1 MSKLP
6 ISNSTKPSTVLTI
19 AGPHILS
26 FLSAPN
32 LASATVVDRGFH
44 EAVQGLRLA
53 DKQTVVRGS
62 LELWR
67 RSFPNARCINLT
79 GRVLTDADFVHLRG
93 ILHVC
98 LDKTLG
104 FTDAAF
110 SHLTGVQTLSLIRC
124 TAPLTDAA
132 LAHITGVKSLNISY
146 TRFSFTDAGLAHLRG
161 IKEFLMPG
169 CSVLVFS
176 DAGLAHL
183 VGIKK
188 LDIDGYSSPTLT
200 DAAFEPLCAGGRL
213 EELDIGRCKQFTEQV
228 CRSFRNIKKLSI
240 TCLEFTEAALEPL
253 ESIDTL
259 DIGLC
264 GKITRLSPLRG
275 RVKHLNMRFCSLLN
289 PEELAH
295 LRGIESLD
303 LSFCTQVGDEHLSNL
318 VGIKKLSLEH
328 CTQTTLTHAAFAPL
342 APSLK
347 VLNIAWCRQGT
358 IGDRAFQH
366 FGGLEELNMEVC
378 NGPEYTDA
386 CLGMIPRVRKL
397 DIHACYQLTRLAIQN
412 LARTNEV
419 IEEINFGPHPNVSL
433 MWQGVRHRD
442 LVEEAGRFL
451 ASRASSRATPARVYN
466 ACSGSGPASG
476 GASDGSWP
484 RGPPRESS
492 SGGGTG
498 RSSPSGRGGGAS
510 SGNTWPRGPPRERR
524 SRRKAKKTR
533 RSSKKN

>member
-6 ISNSTKPSTVLTI
+6 ISNSTKDSTVLTK
-19 AGPHILS
+19 AGSHILS

-32 LASATVVDRGFH
+32 LASARVVDRGFH
-44 EAVQGLRLA
+44 EAVQDLRLA
-53 DKQTVVRGS
+53 DKQTVITGS

-79 GRVLTDADFVHLRG
+79 GRILADADFVHLRG
-93 ILHVC
+93 LLHVC
-98 LDKTLG
+98 LDETRG

-124 TAPLTDAA
+124 TAPLTDAT

-146 TRFSFTDAGLAHLRG
+146 TSIPFTDAGLAHLRG
-161 IKEFLMPG
+161 IKEFIMQG
-169 CSVLVFS
+169 CREIVIS

-188 LDIDGYSSPTLT
+188 LDIDGYSNPTLT
-200 DAAFEPLCAGGRL
+200 DAAFEPLCDQRVGVGL
-213 EELDIGRCKQFTEQV
+213 EELDIGRCKQFTEEV

-264 GKITRLSPLRG
+264 GKITSLSALSG

-289 PEELAH
+289 PEELVH

-303 LSFCTQVGDEHLSNL
+303 LSFCTQVGDEHLSHL

-366 FGGLEELNMEVC
+366 FGGLEELNMGVC

-386 CLGMIPRVRKL
+386 CLGMIPRVKKL
-397 DIHACYQLTRLAIQN
+397 DIHACYQLTPLAIQN
-412 LARTNEV
+412 LARSNQV
-419 IEEINFGPHPNVSL
+419 IEEIYLGSNPNVWL
-433 MWQGVRHRD
+433 TWQGVLHRD

-451 ASRASSRATPARVYN
+451 ASRASRRATPARVYDP
-466 ACSGSGPASG
+466 CSGSGPSG
-476 GASDGSWP
+476 PPPPPPNAWP
-484 RGPPRESS
+484 RGPPRGSD
-492 SGGGTG
+492 GTW
-498 RSSPSGRGGGAS
+498 PRGPPRGSDG
-510 SGNTWPRGPPRERR
+510 TWPRGPPRERR
-524 SRRKAKKTR
+524 SRRKAKKSR
-533 RSSKKN
+533 RSTKKN